1 MSAFGKGG
9 GVQTTPTPAQ
19 PEQPLRE
26 SPQRWWLMVLL
37 TTAMLACYAHRG
49 ALSPAVPFMIRE
61 FHLSP
66 AVMGLLLSAFFWTYS
81 LMQVPAG
88 WVVDRFG
95 VRRAYAYGFVVWS
108 LASAFTGFAGSLAA
122 LIVVR
127 MLVGIGQSVS
137 FPASARAVANSFQDR
152 ERGAVTGA
160 YLTGVRLG
168 QALVTAVGAFFLATY
183 GLKLYFL
190 IIGLAP
196 AVWLLPWLLFLRK
209 WETPRRDGA
218 PAPAPERAAVADGGA
233 RPPLRFLQG
242 LALMR
247 HRSVLGIFLGF
258 FAYDYTWYVY
268 VTWLPGYLVMERK
281 FTPREMGIYSSIPF
295 VAMSVVILLAGLL
308 SDWLVRAGRS
318 ETWARKAFIAIG
330 LAIACLIVPAG
341 LVEDKMTAVWLL
353 TIALCGLGIASPNTW
368 TLTQAVCS
376 RRLVG
381 TVSGIQNFGGNIG
394 GILAPALTGYIAHTT
409 HSFALALGITGGI
422 LVGGILAYLCLITR
436 RVEL

>member
-1 MSAFGKGG
+1 
-9 GVQTTPTPAQ
+9 
-19 PEQPLRE
+19 
-26 SPQRWWLMVLL
+26 
-37 TTAMLACYAHRG
+37 
-49 ALSPAVPFMIRE
+49 
-61 FHLSP
+61 
-66 AVMGLLLSAFFWTYS
+66 
-81 LMQVPAG
+81 
-88 WVVDRFG
+88 
-95 VRRAYAYGFVVWS
+95 
-108 LASAFTGFAGSLAA
+108 
-122 LIVVR
+122 VVR

-218 PAPAPERAAVADGGA
+218 PAPAPERAAAADGGA

-295 VAMSVVILLAGLL
+295 IAMSVVILLAGLL

-409 HSFALALGITGGI
+409 HSFALALSITGGI